1 MKKGDL
7 LDGVKE
13 LLGKKG
19 TLLRHG
25 YKEKGMLNF
34 SANTCQS
41 LKEYVSNSAKGQSWK
56 LKEKKVEAKVFTL
69 HVSKY
74 PIAVG
79 AIGLGIYRII

>member
-41 LKEYVSNSAKGQSWK
+41 LKEYVSNSAKGQTWK
-56 LKEKKVEAKVFTL
+56 LKEKKWKLKYSHCMFQNILLLWGLQGWVF
-69 HVSKY
+69 
-74 PIAVG
+74 
-79 AIGLGIYRII
+79 IG